1 MLVLKLNIYNYLD
14 HREYLKSYYEEQK
27 KRNSN
32 FSFRNFSEKVGV
44 KAPSFLQLIIEGK
57 RNIASRTVPK
67 ISEAIGHSA
76 EEAEYFRRLVL
87 FGQAKTIKEK
97 DRLFFELVQIRKPTR
112 MHQLSRLQFDH
123 YSYWY
128 SEAIRELLNYYEFN
142 PDKRYAFRKL
152 GAALSPAITESQAR
166 QAIKKLLKLGL
177 IKEDGNG
184 CLRPAET
191 LVSTGDEVT
200 NFFVRKYHESM
211 IQLAGESLDRFPKE
225 VRDVSSVTMSIS
237 PECFSLLKKEIQ
249 QFRKRIMEVVK
260 VDKSPES
267 VYQLNFQFFPMT
279 KIGKAGK

>member
-177 IKEDGNG
+177 IKEDGNH
-184 CLRPAET
+184 ET
-191 LVSTGDEVT
+191 
-200 NFFVRKYHESM
+200 M
-211 IQLAGESLDRFPKE
+211 IQLAGESLDRFPRE
-225 VRDVSSVTMSIS
+225 TRDISSVTMSIS

-249 QFRKRIMEVVK
+249 QFRKRVMEVVK
-260 VDKSPES
+260 VDKHPGS
-267 VYQLNFQFFPMT
+267 VYQMNFQFFPMT